1 MNMQGVSP
9 VHLRP
14 ISKAI
19 YGAVSSF
26 TEQQTRFWRSKRNQ
40 CNQTIDVISTITLLL
55 NFALSNPLYVLFP
68 GQFVQHLG
76 HLRAAQLNMNTK
88 PFLRSV

>member
-26 TEQQTRFWRSKRNQ
+26 TEQKTRFWRSS
-40 CNQTIDVISTITLLL
+40 NQTIDVISTITLLL